1 MTPEQ
6 LRDVTLHLL
15 GEIAPEARRR
25 DLAPDEPLCDALGL
39 DALDVLTF
47 VIAVHDTFGID
58 VPESDYDQL
67 DTLRG
72 CVRYL
77 TRTRPGR

>member
-1 MTPEQ
+1 MTLEQ

-25 DLAPDEPLCDALGL
+25 DLAPDEPLGEALGL
-39 DALDVLTF
+39 DTIDVLNF
-47 VIAVHDTFGID
+47 VIALHDTFGVD
-58 VPESDYDQL
+58 VPESDYAQL
-67 DTLRG
+67 DTLHG

-77 TRTRPGR
+77 ARTRPCP

>member
-1 MTPEQ
+1 VTAEQ

-15 GEIAPEARRR
+15 RELVPEARCR
-25 DLAPDEPLCDALGL
+25 DLAPDEPLGEALGL
-39 DALDVLTF
+39 DAIDMLNF

-58 VPESDYDQL
+58 VPESDYSQL
-67 DTLRG
+67 DTLGG

-77 TRTRPGR
+77 ARRRLGP